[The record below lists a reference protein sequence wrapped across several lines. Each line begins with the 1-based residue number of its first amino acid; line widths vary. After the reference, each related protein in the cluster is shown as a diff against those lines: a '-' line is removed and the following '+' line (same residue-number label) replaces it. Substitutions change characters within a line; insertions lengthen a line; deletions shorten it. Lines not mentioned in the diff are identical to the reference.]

1 MEQIHDMSIVDG
13 HDVLGWFASGARE
26 VAAHRKYLNGIN
38 VFPVAD
44 GDTGSNLTATLRAMA
59 EQPQPS
65 PSFAQ
70 MLQGISQ
77 RGLEGAR
84 GNSGIIFASYVS
96 GLAQEGSAFDRVG
109 VRDFARI
116 AFGAVK
122 HLYRAV
128 ENPQEGTLMS
138 VIRDWATFLHR
149 NCERYLGFTSL
160 MSEAYRVAQLSLERT
175 RTQLEALRRN
185 NVVDSG
191 AAGFVRFLEG
201 VNRVLADGLR
211 APVTEAADPE
221 EAAPLL
227 AMEEETPALRYCTEA
242 LVDISAV
249 PETEY
254 DALADRALE
263 ALRPLGDSLIVSA
276 RGGRLKAHIHTNAPD
291 AAVEKLEAFG
301 APLWQ
306 KADDMA
312 LQTRL
317 RAREAGGVGIVTD
330 SIADLPDATL
340 LEHRV
345 AVVPMGVLL
354 GEATYLDKTTLR
366 LPRLFREMD
375 APDGYPTSSQPEP
388 ARIRS
393 LLEASLM
400 QFDSLVVL
408 SVSGNLSGTFEAFTK
423 AARQLEA
430 EYPGKRITV
439 VDTRLNSGAQGLLV
453 RLAAE
458 RAAAGDSH
466 EQLVQAITERIPRT
480 HIYVCLNTLRYA
492 VRGGRVPDTVGKLG
506 MRLGMRPIM
515 TLDRQGHGAAFGVA
529 FSQAGLTRKIMR
541 LMRRAMRR
549 GGVEAYAI
557 VHGDNPALA
566 NEYKEQLTRITGQ
579 PPAFISE
586 VSAAV
591 ALHAGPGTV
600 AVCLIERG

>member
-1 MEQIHDMSIVDG
+1 MEYRNELFSVDG

-77 RGLEGAR
+77 SGLEGAR

-96 GLAQEGSAFDRVG
+96 GLAQEGRTFDRVG
-109 VRDFARI
+109 VREFARV
-116 AFGAVK
+116 AFGAVQ

-128 ENPQEGTLMS
+128 EHPQEGTLMS

-149 NCERYLGFTSL
+149 NSERYGGFSAL
-160 MSEAYRVAQLSLERT
+160 MAEAYRVAQASLEKT
-175 RTQLEALRRN
+175 RTQLEALRKN

-201 VNRVLADGLR
+201 VNRVLAEGRR
-211 APVTEAADPE
+211 APAAIVPEPE

-227 AMEEETPALRYCTEA
+227 NLQEDAPLYRYCTEA
-242 LVDISAV
+242 LADISAV
-249 PETEY
+249 PEAEY

-263 ALRPLGDSLIVSA
+263 AMRPLGDSLIVSA

-291 AAVEKLEAFG
+291 QAIERLAAFG
-301 APLWQ
+301 TPVWQ

-317 RAREAGGVGIVTD
+317 RAWEVGGVGLATD

-340 LEHRV
+340 LENRIS
-345 AVVPMGVLL
+345 VVPLGVML
-354 GEATYLDKTTLR
+354 GEAIYLDKTTLR
-366 LPRLFREMD
+366 LPRLLHEMD

-393 LLEASLM
+393 VLEAALAP
-400 QFDSLVVL
+400 FDSLVVL
-408 SVSGNLSGTFEAFTK
+408 SVSSKLSGTYEAFMQ

-430 EYPGKRITV
+430 ENPGKCITV

-458 RAAAGDSH
+458 RIAAGDSH
-466 EQLVQAITERIPRT
+466 EQVVQAVTERIPRT

-492 VRGGRVPDTVGKLG
+492 VRGGRVPDTVGRLG

-515 TLDRQGHGAAFGVA
+515 TLDKQGHGAAFGVA
-529 FSQAGLTRKIMR
+529 FSQAGLTRQIMR
-541 LMRRAMRR
+541 LARRAMRR

-557 VHGDNPALA
+557 VHGDNLPLA
-566 NEYKEQLTRITGQ
+566 NEYREQLTRITGQ
-579 PPAFISE
+579 PPAYIAE
-586 VSAAV
+586 ISAAV